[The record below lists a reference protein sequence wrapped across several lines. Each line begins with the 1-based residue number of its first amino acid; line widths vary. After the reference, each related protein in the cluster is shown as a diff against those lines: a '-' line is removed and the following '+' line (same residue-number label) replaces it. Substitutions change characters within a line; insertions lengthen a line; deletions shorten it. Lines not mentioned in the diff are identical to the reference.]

1 MCVGAASCFTGVEST
16 PRIDASTVREQR
28 AADPVA
34 EASYLADIKPEAPAK
49 WRVGKRFHVVDDRI
63 SLIFGPPSD
72 PTDKLVGHDI
82 IYLGTDGATS
92 LTGNDASVMRFA
104 DEHGGKYYYR
114 INNYGRERLDTVSA
128 LEVPFTVDL
137 ELVSAVNTKMQGQ
150 HFYVRT
156 PSWYSADSALTPLS
170 GLRHVRIIV
179 DSVVAGTADFPA
191 AVCFHQASGND
202 KKYVLLMSVGKGRGA
217 TRTFDSLFAFDN
229 PRNRYPEIKDDVWEL
244 ITRSRVRE
252 GMTLPLIHI

>member
-1 MCVGAASCFTGVEST
+1 MIFDTITKSLLGALMCIGATSCFTGVEST

-114 INNYGRERLDTVSA
+114 INNYGRERLDT
-128 LEVPFTVDL
+128 E
-137 ELVSAVNTKMQGQ
+137 
-150 HFYVRT
+150 
-156 PSWYSADSALTPLS
+156 
-170 GLRHVRIIV
+170 
-179 DSVVAGTADFPA
+179 
-191 AVCFHQASGND
+191 
-202 KKYVLLMSVGKGRGA
+202 
-217 TRTFDSLFAFDN
+217 
-229 PRNRYPEIKDDVWEL
+229 
-244 ITRSRVRE
+244 
-252 GMTLPLIHI
+252 